1 MPNNRTGEVPKNLFL
16 AENQHLPD
24 GFSHLRAVRDTLI
37 LTVNEPLPSSRSGRV
52 QSALVVLPLL
62 ALLCAAP
69 ALAQNELS
77 PAQNPPAAPQ
87 DAAKQ
92 DAVSQDKDQKLP
104 SAPSAVLRS
113 QQDEVLG
120 RPAGSGFTFKAPN
133 SVAGPGGVVIEQA
146 SDTPLRL
153 SLDDAVS
160 LGLERNLR
168 VVYDR
173 AKQKA
178 VRGEQLG
185 VINALLPSLRASG
198 STNTQEINLAALGF
212 NPAAADSIAAQLGIS
227 AAGFPTIVK
236 VNVTQAQ
243 ISASQVLFDVPS
255 YELYRGAKRETEV
268 VDLDALTS
276 RGDLVLAV
284 GSAYLQVLADQTNL
298 TNAQAQAQAAKT
310 VFDQASQR
318 RKAGVGTSL
327 DELRAQVE
335 YQQRQQTTIASENQL
350 GKDIIQLNRIM
361 GLPAGQKLELTDVAP
376 FTELANMDLESA
388 KETAYRHRK
397 DFLSLEAQILVA
409 DRELK
414 AVRYQRL
421 PTVAFNGYYGV
432 LGETTGLY
440 HGVFTAGGSL
450 KFPIFREA
458 AQRGEQDQVSA
469 QLTALHQRVS
479 DLRVTIE
486 EQIRAS
492 MLDVE
497 SANQLAKVAQSNV
510 GLAQQVLSDA
520 RERFTAGVDDNLPVV
535 DALASV
541 TSAQFQLTQAL
552 YQYNV
557 AKLNLA
563 RNTGVIETR
572 YRTYLDK

>member
-1 MPNNRTGEVPKNLFL
+1 MNEI
-16 AENQHLPD
+16 LP
-24 GFSHLRAVRDTLI
+24 T
-37 LTVNEPLPSSRSGRV
+37 SRPGRV
-52 QSALVVLPLL
+52 QRVFVTLPFV

-69 ALAQNELS
+69 ALAQ
-77 PAQNPPAAPQ
+77 
-87 DAAKQ
+87 K
-92 DAVSQDKDQKLP
+92 QDKDQNLP
-104 SAPSAVLRS
+104 SAPSAVLLS
-113 QQDEVLG
+113 QQDEALG
-120 RPAGSGFTFKAPN
+120 RPAGSGFTFKAP
-133 SVAGPGGVVIEQA
+133 SMTTGPGGVVIEQPT
-146 SDTPLRL
+146 DTPLRL
-153 SLDDAVS
+153 SLDDAIS

-173 AKQKA
+173 AKQKT

-185 VINALLPSLRASG
+185 VINALLPSLKASA

-212 NPAAADSIAAQLGIS
+212 NPSKVGSVFEQLGINP
-227 AAGFPTIVK
+227 AGFPTIVK

-243 ISASQVLFDVPS
+243 ISASQDLFDVPA
-255 YELYRGAKRETEV
+255 YELYKGAQRETEV
-268 VDLDALTS
+268 VDLDVLTS

-298 TNAQAQAQAAKT
+298 ANAQAQEQSAKT
-310 VFDQASQR
+310 LFDQASQK

-327 DELRAQVE
+327 DELRGQVE
-335 YQQRQQTTIASENQL
+335 YQQRQQTTIAADNQL
-350 GKDIIQLNRIM
+350 AKDIIQLNRIM
-361 GLPAGQKLELTDVAP
+361 GLPAGQKLELTDTAP
-376 FTELANMDLESA
+376 FTELADMDLDRA

-397 DFLSLEAQILVA
+397 DFLSLEAQVLVA

-414 AVRYQRL
+414 AVRFQRL

-440 HGVFTAGGSL
+440 HGVFTAEGSL

-458 AQRGEQDQVSA
+458 EQRGQQDEVNA
-469 QLTALHQRVS
+469 QLTSLRQRVS
-479 DLRVTIE
+479 DLRVAVDA
-486 EQIRAS
+486 QIRAS
-492 MLDVE
+492 MLDVQ
-497 SANQLAKVAQSNV
+497 SANQLVKVAQSNV
-510 GLAQQVLSDA
+510 QLAQQVLSDA
-520 RERFTAGVDDNLPVV
+520 RDRFIAGVDDNLPVV
-535 DALASV
+535 DAQASV

-572 YRTYLDK
+572 YRTYLNK